1 MALLADYAITP
12 DVFDV
17 MSYPNEEVCEARL
30 ELTRGPLLTEGL
42 VRDIRDGE
50 WRRFIENPTRAWH
63 RRGKELIRKLATQ
76 GRLVQFS
83 SALPNPPVDDQDW
96 CAEALD
102 SHRVREFAGGIIVT
116 EAVEKAYFRE
126 PLVARIDRLGN
137 ARWWATRSPSVTLT
151 RSIQDYQQQLDSIL
165 RCANSLMFIDP
176 HINPAERR
184 YHSIGTLMQMAGN
197 RTPAPSIEIH
207 RVCRVG
213 SGAERRI
220 EDRAYFEPP
229 LPRQPCELPTRSWL
243 AGQSLHL
250 GRLPRPLPDQQS
262 CRDLTSKRL
271 RYYAGS
277 QERHAMDALGQKRQR
292 RRPTGVRFGKST
304 AYIARAFHDSI
315 AHVGLY
321 RQVCLQPEFV

>member
-30 ELTRGPLLTEGL
+30 ELIREPLLTEGL

-50 WRRFIENPTRAWH
+50 WRRFIENPARAWH

-83 SALPNPPVDDQDW
+83 SALPHPPVDDQGW

-116 EAVEKAYFRE
+116 EAVKRAYLRE
-126 PLVARIDRLGN
+126 PLVARIDRFGN
-137 ARWWATRSPSVTLT
+137 TRWWASRSPSVTLA
-151 RSIQDYQQQLDSIL
+151 RSLQDYQQHLDPIF
-165 RCANSLMFIDP
+165 RCANSLMFVDP

-213 SGAERRI
+213 SGPDRRI
-220 EDRAYFEPP
+220 EDRAYFEALFRDNLANCLHAVGLQAKVFIWDDFHDRYLISNLIGIL
-229 LPRQPCELPTRSWL
+229 LPNGFDTTQDPNSVTRWTR
-243 AGQSLHL
+243 L
-250 GRLPRPLPDQQS
+250 GRND
-262 CRDLTSKRL
+262 RDDVQREFDPVSRRHTL
-271 RYYAGS
+271 RAS
-277 QERHAMDALGQKRQR
+277 FTI
-292 RRPTGVRFGKST
+292 P
-304 AYIARAFHDSI
+304 
-315 AHVGLY
+315 
-321 RQVCLQPEFV
+321 